1 MQQMKEDIVKANK
14 DQIRLQQL
22 MKEKELEE
30 EKRIERFTREKEALD
45 TEKSEREVAKK
56 KFKLSQRQKMIDC
69 QVE

>member
-56 KFKLSQRQKMIDC
+56 SFKLAQR
-69 QVE
+69 